1 MPNWNGMAI
10 SAEAHR
16 IAIKIEALTGSG
28 TMAETYPVAGEVKTL
43 LRNFYVATGGKRGA
57 GGYEPSAREYRRVY
71 NGVISGAA
79 LFRSAGSHGAVDAP
93 EPVPNVV
100 VDTPPEEQAVAAI
113 KALLGGQKVEPEA
126 VKKIAVD
133 AVNGRIGEVLSSMAG
148 LIADEVA
155 KQVRTVE
162 VKIAEMPK
170 VRIETAHKSFDDI
183 LLEAAQRRGENGIKE
198 GILMV
203 GPAGSGKTTLAE
215 QIANALSLPFY
226 GVGKTSDEVKITGY
240 MDGGGTYRTTSF
252 RKAYE
257 FGGVFLFDE
266 MDGWSAD
273 ALIAV
278 NAPLAGNWGDF
289 PDGMVARHP
298 DFIAMG
304 AANTF
309 GRGADRQY
317 VGREQ
322 LDAATLDRFAVI
334 EIDYDEDL
342 ERAISC
348 NKEWTEYV
356 QNVRKAVIAEKV
368 RHVVSPRASIA
379 GGIMLAAGK
388 PRHAVE
394 EAYLWKGIEEPVRNR
409 VKAAMR

>member
-1 MPNWNGMAI
+1 MSVN
-10 SAEAHR
+10 AEAHR
-16 IAIKIEALTGSG
+16 IAIKIEAEVGASRMTEGH
-28 TMAETYPVAGEVKTL
+28 PVAGNVKTM

-57 GGYEPSAREYRRVY
+57 GGYEPSAREFRRLY
-71 NGVISGAA
+71 NGEVSGAA
-79 LFRSAGSHGAVDAP
+79 LLKSAGGGITMADEVAP
-93 EPVPNVV
+93 TDLVTE
-100 VDTPPEEQAVAAI
+100 TGPEEQAVAAI
-113 KALLGGQKVEPEA
+113 RALLGGQKVEPEA

-133 AVNGRIGEVLSSMAG
+133 AVNGRIGEVLTSMAG

-162 VKIAEMPK
+162 VKVAEMPK
-170 VRIETAHKSFDDI
+170 VKIDSAHMAFEDV

-198 GILMV
+198 GILLV

-226 GVGKTSDEVKITGY
+226 GCGKTSDEVKITGY

-278 NAPLAGNWGDF
+278 NAPLAGRWGDF
-289 PDGMVARHP
+289 PDGMVKRHP
-298 DFIAMG
+298 DFIALG

-322 LDAATLDRFAVI
+322 LDAATLDRFAII
-334 EIDYDEDL
+334 EVDYDEDL
-342 ERAISC
+342 ELAISC
-348 NKEWTEYV
+348 NAEWTKYV
-356 QNVRKAVIAEKV
+356 QKVRKAVMAEKV

-379 GGIMLAAGK
+379 GGVMLAAGK
-388 PRHAVE
+388 GRTAVE